1 MDPSLL
7 GKVLIAAGLAIA
19 ALGTFL
25 ALGGRLPLGHL
36 PGDISTPGFSF
47 PVTSC
52 ILVSLVLSGLL
63 TLIVNVFFRS

>member
-1 MDPSLL
+1 VDPSLL
-7 GKVLIAAGLAIA
+7 GRVLLIVGLAIA
-19 ALGTFL
+19 AVGGFL

-36 PGDISTPGFSF
+36 PGDISSPGFSF